1 MTERVDP
8 GIFAYQLCEHVA
20 DVEGDE
26 HAQEYLIEV
35 VGEIMLLEP
44 DIREHFAGLVLEE
57 LREEI
62 ARTEDARFS
71 HAAVEIIGQIE
82 QKWRNDD

>member
-1 MTERVDP
+1 MDP

-44 DIREHFAGLVLEE
+44 GLREHFAGALLVDLVEE
-57 LREEI
+57 LIRRGSAICAKRVTEI
-62 ARTEDARFS
+62 AEHWEGER
-71 HAAVEIIGQIE
+71 G
-82 QKWRNDD
+82 